1 MKELSVLL
9 NPKSVL
15 LIGASRKEGS
25 VGYVTLKNMIL
36 SGYKGTIYI
45 VNPNAESILGNKC
58 YKKIEDVPD
67 IPELAVIL
75 VPSLYVPEVLKA
87 CSDKGIKVAIII
99 SAGFKEA
106 GPEGEK
112 LEKEIE
118 KISKE
123 RGIRIL
129 GPNCIGVINTDP
141 EVRFTTNFASDMPKE
156 GEISFISQSGAICV
170 AILDFAKSRGIGF
183 SKVISMGNK
192 VDIDEVEL
200 LEYLGN
206 DDKTKVILMYIEELK
221 NGRKFIEV
229 AKRVSK
235 KKPILALKAGM
246 SPEGARA
253 VSSHTGSLAGE
264 PLVYRTVFKQAGVI
278 EVSSP
283 LELFE
288 YASLFASQPYPK
300 GNSVGIVTNAGGPGI
315 VATDALIENGLK
327 VNELSEETKNKI
339 KPFVSPH
346 ASLKNPVDLLAEAD
360 AEKFEVAVKA
370 LYEDKNIDAVY
381 FLMAPQR
388 MIDIEKVARVISNY
402 AKRKEKTFVT
412 VLMGVVDVE
421 KGVNILR
428 EEGIPFYRFPDVA
441 ARALAHSLKYSNF
454 IKERKETYRN
464 FELDQSIKEYLK
476 KNKGKG
482 FIDLDLCFEILERAG
497 FELLPWK
504 RAFNEEDLIK
514 KIKKIGFPCVLK
526 IASGEVVHK
535 MDEGG
540 VILDIKD
547 EKELLNSYRK
557 MKERFKKKIKNYEKV
572 IIQKMVKGDFKEIIL
587 GLKKDERFGHI
598 LLFGLG
604 GIFVE
609 VFKDVTFRLSPVSV
623 EEADDM
629 IREIKF
635 YPFLKGV
642 RGEKER
648 DIEKIKDFI
657 LRLSFLSQFATEI
670 KEMDL
675 NPVFVFEKRKGA
687 FIADARIRV

>member
-45 VNPNAESILGNKC
+45 VNPNAESILGNRC

-67 IPELAVIL
+67 VPELAVIL
-75 VPSLYVPEVLKA
+75 VPSLYVPEVLKG
-87 CSDKGIKVAIII
+87 CSDKGIKASIII

-170 AILDFAKSRGIGF
+170 AVLDFAKSRGIGF

-300 GNSVGIVTNAGGPGI
+300 GNRVGIVTNAGGPGI

-360 AEKFEVAVKA
+360 AEKFEVA
-370 LYEDKNIDAVY
+370 
-381 FLMAPQR
+381 
-388 MIDIEKVARVISNY
+388 
-402 AKRKEKTFVT
+402 
-412 VLMGVVDVE
+412 
-421 KGVNILR
+421 
-428 EEGIPFYRFPDVA
+428 
-441 ARALAHSLKYSNF
+441 
-454 IKERKETYRN
+454 
-464 FELDQSIKEYLK
+464 
-476 KNKGKG
+476 
-482 FIDLDLCFEILERAG
+482 
-497 FELLPWK
+497 
-504 RAFNEEDLIK
+504 
-514 KIKKIGFPCVLK
+514 
-526 IASGEVVHK
+526 
-535 MDEGG
+535 
-540 VILDIKD
+540 
-547 EKELLNSYRK
+547 
-557 MKERFKKKIKNYEKV
+557 
-572 IIQKMVKGDFKEIIL
+572 
-587 GLKKDERFGHI
+587 
-598 LLFGLG
+598 
-604 GIFVE
+604 
-609 VFKDVTFRLSPVSV
+609 
-623 EEADDM
+623 
-629 IREIKF
+629 
-635 YPFLKGV
+635 
-642 RGEKER
+642 
-648 DIEKIKDFI
+648 
-657 LRLSFLSQFATEI
+657 
-670 KEMDL
+670 
-675 NPVFVFEKRKGA
+675 
-687 FIADARIRV
+687 

>member
-1 MKELSVLL
+1 MREISVLL

-25 VGYVTLKNMIL
+25 VGYVTLRNMIL
-36 SGYKGTIYI
+36 SSYKGTIYI

-67 IPELAVIL
+67 IPELAVVL
-75 VPSLYVPEVLKA
+75 VPSIHVPDVLRECA
-87 CSDKGIKVAIII
+87 DKGIKVSIII

-112 LEKEIE
+112 LEKKIE

-123 RGIRIL
+123 KGIRIL

-206 DDKTKVILMYIEELK
+206 DEKTKVILMYIEELK

-229 AKRVSK
+229 AKEVSK

-264 PLVYRTVFKQAGVI
+264 PMVYKLVFRQAGVI
-278 EVSSP
+278 EVQSP

-288 YASLFASQPYPK
+288 YASLFVSQPYPK
-300 GNSVGIVTNAGGPGI
+300 GSRVGIVTNAGGPGI

-327 VNELSEETKNKI
+327 VNELSGETKNKI
-339 KPFVSPH
+339 RPFVSSH

-360 AEKFEVAVKA
+360 AEKFEVAIKA
-370 LYEDKNIDAVY
+370 LYEDENIDTVY

-388 MIDIEKVARVISNY
+388 MIDIESVARVITKY
-402 AKRKEKTFVT
+402 AKRREKTFVT

-421 KGVNILR
+421 KGVSILR
-428 EEGIPFYRFPDVA
+428 EEGVPFYRFPDVA
-441 ARALAHSLKYSNF
+441 ARALAHLLKYSNF
-454 IKERKETYRN
+454 IKKRKETYKN
-464 FELDQSIKEYLK
+464 FEFDRNIKKLLK
-476 KNKGKG
+476 KSEDER
-482 FIDLDLCFEILERAG
+482 FIDLDYCFEILERTG
-497 FELLPWK
+497 FDLLPWEK
-504 RAFNEEDLIK
+504 AKSEEDLLK
-514 KIKKIGFPCVLK
+514 KAKKIGFPCVLK

-540 VILDIKD
+540 VILDIKS
-547 EKELLNSYRK
+547 ERELLDSYRK
-557 MKERFKKKIKNYEKV
+557 MKENFKRKIKNYEKV
-572 IIQKMVKGDFKEIIL
+572 IVQKMVKGDFKEIIL

-609 VFKDVTFRLSPVSV
+609 VFKDVTFRLTPVPIEAV
-623 EEADDM
+623 ESM
-629 IREIKF
+629 ISEIKF

-657 LRLSFLSQFATEI
+657 LRLSSFSQLACEI

-675 NPVFVFEKRKGA
+675 NPIFVFEKGEGA
-687 FIADARIRV
+687 FIADARIKI